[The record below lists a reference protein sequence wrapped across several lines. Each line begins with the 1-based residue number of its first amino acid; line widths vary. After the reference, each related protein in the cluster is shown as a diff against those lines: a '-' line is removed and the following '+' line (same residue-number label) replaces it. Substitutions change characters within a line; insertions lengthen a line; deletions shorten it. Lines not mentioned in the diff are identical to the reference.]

1 MEGTEDAYKGTQ
13 THVLVQ
19 KQLEDVILTQQA
31 AYDKLRQSVS
41 IVLAELLS
49 ITIVDEGVISL
60 PLVGDIWWIIHS
72 DVCLLSKFSTSDLP
86 NLMFHYS
93 ACTRKHIRHM
103 VQWKKCEI

>member
-60 PLVGDIWWIIHS
+60 PLVGDIW
-72 DVCLLSKFSTSDLP
+72 
-86 NLMFHYS
+86 
-93 ACTRKHIRHM
+93 
-103 VQWKKCEI
+103 